1 VAEII
6 LNATIRTET
15 GRTTANALRNAG
27 RVPGIYYMH
36 TMKNIPISVH
46 ALDLRPLVYTSDTH
60 IVDLRL
66 DDGTTEK
73 CVIREV
79 QFDPVTDKIVHFD
92 LIGLV
97 MSEKM
102 EFEVPIVLEG
112 VSIGVR
118 EGGFLNHLL
127 HRLHVRCLP
136 AQLPVHIMVDITNL
150 KVGEVITVGDLN
162 VKDIDIHDHPDV
174 PVVTVAHHR
183 GAAAVETP
191 AAERHESEESEEP
204 EVITKGKTS
213 KEGE

>member
-1 VAEII
+1 MAEII

-36 TMKNIPISVH
+36 KSTNIPLSVH
-46 ALDLRPLVYTSDTH
+46 ALDLRSLVYTSDTH

-66 DDGTTEK
+66 DDGTAEK

-97 MSEKM
+97 MDEKM

-112 VSIGVR
+112 ASIGVR

-127 HRLHVRCLP
+127 HKLHVRCLP
-136 AQLPVHIMVDITNL
+136 AQLPDHIMVDITNL

-162 VKDIDIHDHPDV
+162 VTGIEIHAEADI

-183 GAAAVETP
+183 GAAIDIHAGEK
-191 AAERHESEESEEP
+191 HEGEEAEEP

-213 KEGE
+213 KEDE